1 MFCSESNKRYYWMSK
16 KSRQFPDSVSL
27 FKNGQYL
34 FGHTVS
40 GFSYGKEKFKSEK
53 APLKLNLF

>member
-1 MFCSESNKRYYWMSK
+1 MSK
-16 KSRQFPDSVSL
+16 KSRQFPDSDSL

-53 APLKLNLF
+53 APLKLSLF